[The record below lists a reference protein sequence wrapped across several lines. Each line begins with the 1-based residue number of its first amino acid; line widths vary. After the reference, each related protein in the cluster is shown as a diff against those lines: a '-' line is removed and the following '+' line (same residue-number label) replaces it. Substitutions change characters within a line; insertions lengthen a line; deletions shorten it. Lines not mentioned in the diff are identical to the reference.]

1 MIINQLGVDLIKSF
15 EGCRL
20 QAYRDSTGVWTVGFG
35 CTGRDVVKGT
45 VWTQEQADSEF
56 KQHLEEVSRVVDKL
70 VKVDVNENQFS
81 ALVSLAYNIGVG
93 NLEKSKLMT
102 DLNHYDNRI
111 WAANEFPKWDKAGGV
126 ESQGLLRRRLAEQK
140 LFNTPCIP

>member
-1 MIINQLGVDLIKSF
+1 MIINQLGIDLIKSF

-20 QAYRDSTGVWTVGFG
+20 EAYRDLTGIITIGYGAVIPGLVM
-35 CTGRDVVKGT
+35 GT
-45 VWTQEQADSEF
+45 IWTQEQADSEF
-56 KQHLEEVSRVVDKL
+56 KQHLEEVSKVVDKL

-81 ALVSLAYNIGVG
+81 ALVSLAYNVGIG
-93 NLEKSKLMT
+93 NLEKSKLLT
-102 DLNHYDNRI
+102 DLNHYENRE

-140 LFNTPCIP
+140 LFNTPC